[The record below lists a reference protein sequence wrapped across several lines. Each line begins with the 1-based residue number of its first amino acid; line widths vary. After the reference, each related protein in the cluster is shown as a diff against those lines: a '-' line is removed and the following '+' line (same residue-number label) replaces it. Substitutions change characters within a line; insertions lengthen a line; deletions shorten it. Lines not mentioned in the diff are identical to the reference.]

1 MLVFGYGTLR
11 QDYYPESRMRFVGPA
26 TMKGELWVIDG
37 GPTYGIWAGVDR
49 GEGEVFGHVFEGQEH
64 MLAALDRR
72 ERCNYGNPDG
82 SVYHRELV
90 EVTFFKGLE
99 GESVIGDVW
108 VYIIAGAARKME
120 QVTSGN
126 WDDRPSWLDAGTGSR
141 VK

>member
-11 QDYYPESRMRFVGPA
+11 EDYYPESRMRFVGPA

-49 GEGEVFGHVFEGQEH
+49 GEGEVFGHVFEGEEL

-72 ERCNYGNPDG
+72 ERCRYENPDE

-90 EVTFFKGLE
+90 DVEINGVT
-99 GESVIGDVW
+99 VGDVW
-108 VYIIAGAARKME
+108 VYIIAGKARKVE
-120 QVTSGN
+120 KVESGN
-126 WDDRPSWLDAGTGSR
+126 WDDRPSWLSAGTGTRINKDGSQ
-141 VK
+141 

>member
-49 GEGEVFGHVFEGQEH
+49 GESTVFGHVFEGEEA
-64 MLAALDRR
+64 MLTALDRR
-72 ERCNYGNPDG
+72 ERCNYGNPAG

-90 EVTFFKGLE
+90 EVTFFDGLE
-99 GESVIGDVW
+99 GETTVGDVW
-108 VYIIAGAARKME
+108 VYIIAGAARKMQ

-126 WDDRPSWLDAGTGSR
+126 WDDRPAWLDAGTGSR
-141 VK
+141 IK